1 MAKARVQHA
10 ATGVAEHGNSA
21 LLVTV
26 APSGELLDR
35 RRVDLTRGLPTQP
48 YHHED
53 SGRSAVT

>member
-48 YHHED
+48 YHHE
-53 SGRSAVT
+53 